1 VVTFYRS
8 ADRISLASFFRFLPR
23 SMRLGVFLPNWVGDV
38 VMATPALRTMRK
50 FVGDDGQLVGIMRPY
65 VAEVLAGTTW
75 LDQRIVYDKPAHRL
89 GVASREVYQS
99 LRAAKLDRIVL
110 LTNSL
115 RTAWM
120 AWRSGA
126 RERFGYRGQA
136 RSWLLTSRLDQP
148 LADDGGPV
156 ATIDGYRQLATAA
169 GCEPTPP
176 RLELAT
182 TNADEAAAD
191 AVWQKLNLPRG
202 DRVVV
207 LNSGGAY
214 GAAKQWPAEH
224 FAALARRIA
233 NDNEFSVLVNCGPS
247 EREIA
252 REIVAKANDR
262 RVVALADEEQ
272 LPVGLT
278 KACLKRSR
286 LLVTTDSGPRFFGIA
301 FGRPVVTLF
310 GPTDPI
316 RTATHY
322 DAETCLSLSLDCQPC
337 MARTCPLGHHRCM
350 RDLSV
355 DQVYKVVAKE
365 LVARPIP
372 HAAAPS
378 L

>member
-1 VVTFYRS
+1 
-8 ADRISLASFFRFLPR
+8 
-23 SMRLGVFLPNWVGDV
+23 
-38 VMATPALRTMRK
+38 MRK
-50 FVGDDGQLVGIMRPY
+50 FVGDGGQLIGIMRPY

-75 LDQRIVYDKPAHRL
+75 LDQQIIYDKPANPL
-89 GVASREVYQS
+89 AFASRDVYQS
-99 LRAAKLDRIVL
+99 LRAAKLDRIIL

-126 RERFGYRGQA
+126 RERFGYREQA
-136 RSWLLTSRLDQP
+136 RSWLLTNRLDQP
-148 LADDGGPV
+148 LADDGGPL
-156 ATIDGYRQLATAA
+156 ATIDGYRQLAEAA
-169 GCEPTPP
+169 GCEPTSP

-182 TNADEAAAD
+182 TDADEAAAD
-191 AVWQKLNLPRG
+191 AVWQRLRLPPG

-214 GAAKQWPAEH
+214 GAAKQWPVEH
-224 FAALARRIA
+224 FAALARRIV
-233 NDNEFSVLVNCGPS
+233 DGGEYSVLVNCGPS

-262 RVVALADEEQ
+262 RVVALAEEKQ

-278 KACLKRSR
+278 KACLRRSR

-316 RTATHY
+316 RTETHY
-322 DAETCLSLSLDCQPC
+322 DAETCVSLSLDCQPC
-337 MARTCPLGHHRCM
+337 MARTCPLVHHRCM
-350 RDLSV
+350 SDLSV
-355 DQVYKVVAKE
+355 DQVYDVVVKKLDAK
-365 LVARPIP
+365 PI
-372 HAAAPS
+372 ACATSPS
-378 L
+378 R

>member
-1 VVTFYRS
+1 MIPSFETAPGWPAPIDSDNSVTAF
-8 ADRISLASFFRFLPR
+8 
-23 SMRLGVFLPNWVGDV
+23 MRLGVFLPNWVGDV

-50 FVGDDGQLVGIMRPY
+50 FVGNDGQLIGIMRPY
-65 VAEVLAGTTW
+65 VAEVLAGTNW
-75 LDQRIVYDKPAHRL
+75 LDDRIIYDKPKHFL
-89 GVASREVYQS
+89 GVATREVYQA
-99 LRAAKLDRIVL
+99 LRAANLDRVIL

-136 RSWLLTSRLDQP
+136 RSLLLTNHFEQP
-148 LADDGGPV
+148 LAIDGGPL
-156 ATIDGYRQLATAA
+156 ATIDGYRQLAEVA
-169 GCEPTPP
+169 GCEATSP

-182 TNADEAAAD
+182 TAEDEAAAD
-191 AVWQKLNLPRG
+191 VVWRRLRLPAG

-207 LNSGGAY
+207 LNSGGAF
-214 GAAKQWPAEH
+214 GTAKQWPAEH
-224 FAALARRIA
+224 FAELARRIVA
-233 NDNEFSVLVNCGPS
+233 AGEFSVLVNCGPS

-252 REIVAKANDR
+252 REIVSRASDS
-262 RVVALADEEQ
+262 RVVSLADEEK

-278 KACLKRSR
+278 KACLRRSG

-301 FGRPVVTLF
+301 FDRPVVTLF

-322 DAETCLSLSLDCQPC
+322 DGETCLSLSLECQPC
-337 MARTCPLGHHRCM
+337 MERTCPLKHHKCM

-355 DQVYKVVAKE
+355 EMVYHAVNERLGA
-365 LVARPIP
+365 
-372 HAAAPS
+372 HAARLPRIA
-378 L
+378 